1 MCLCTKLEGVAGHLR
16 NLKDKGVLITGAGRG
31 IGKRLAIGLA
41 NHGARVALVARSKAE
56 LDLANLE
63 IEHGG
68 GVSLRLRTDVR
79 DYEQMAAAVD
89 RMRTHYGRL
98 DVLICAAGVLGPI
111 GPLIDNPVK
120 AWTETIETNVI
131 GVMNSVRAVLPHML
145 EKRSGKI
152 IVLGG
157 RGAGDPRP
165 SFSAYATAK
174 AAVAR
179 FVETVAEE
187 VRDRN
192 VQINLM
198 SPGRTYTHM
207 TDEILRAGDRAG
219 QKEHDEAVQVRIT
232 GGMAP
237 DRQVELALFL
247 ASEDSNH
254 VSGKIIHVND
264 DWKRLEHAAMGREVY
279 TLRRIVKG

>member
-1 MCLCTKLEGVAGHLR
+1 MRTLR
-16 NLKDKGVLITGAGRG
+16 DKGVLITGAGRG

-41 NHGARVALVARSKAE
+41 NHGARIALVARSKAE
-56 LDLANLE
+56 LDLADLE
-63 IEHGG
+63 IEHAGG
-68 GVSLRLRTDVR
+68 LSLRLRADVR
-79 DYEQMAAAVD
+79 DYEQMCAAAD

-98 DVLICAAGVLGPI
+98 DVLICAAGLQGPI
-111 GPLIDNPVK
+111 GPLMDTPVK
-120 AWTETIETNVI
+120 AWAETIETNLI

-157 RGAGDPRP
+157 RGAGDSRP
-165 SFSAYATAK
+165 NFSAYAASK
-174 AAVAR
+174 AAVTR

-192 VQINLM
+192 VQINVM

-207 TDEILRAGDRAG
+207 IDEILRAGDRAG
-219 QKEHDEAVQVRIT
+219 QKEEDEAVQVRIT
-232 GGMAP
+232 GGIAP
-237 DRQVELALFL
+237 DKQIALALFL

-254 VSGKIIHVND
+254 VSGKMIHVND
-264 DWKRLEHAAMGREVY
+264 DWKRLEHAAVSREVY
-279 TLRRIVKG
+279 TLRRVMKGG

>member
-1 MCLCTKLEGVAGHLR
+1 LR
-16 NLKDKGVLITGAGRG
+16 NIRDKGVLITGAGRG

-63 IEHGG
+63 IEHAG
-68 GVSLRLRTDVR
+68 GVSLRLRADVR

-89 RMRTHYGRL
+89 RMRAHYGRL
-98 DVLICAAGVLGPI
+98 DVLICAAGLLGPI
-111 GPLIDNPVK
+111 GSLTENPVR

-165 SFSAYATAK
+165 AFSAYATAK
-174 AAVAR
+174 AAITR

-187 VRDRN
+187 VRERN
-192 VQINLM
+192 VQINVM

-207 TDEILRAGDRAG
+207 TDEILRAGDKAG
-219 QKEHDEAVQVRIT
+219 QKEHDEAVQVRIS

-237 DRQVELALFL
+237 ERQVELALFL

-254 VSGKIIHVND
+254 VSGKFIHVND
-264 DWKRLEHAAMGREVY
+264 DWKRLEQAAVGREIY
-279 TLRRIVKG
+279 TLRRVLKG

>member
-1 MCLCTKLEGVAGHLR
+1 MR
-16 NLKDKGVLITGAGRG
+16 NIKDKGVLITGAGRG
-31 IGKRLAIGLA
+31 IGKRLAIGFA
-41 NHGARVALVARSKAE
+41 NHGARVALLARSKAE

-63 IEHGG
+63 IEHNG
-68 GVSLRLRTDVR
+68 GVSLRVRADVR
-79 DYEQMAAAVD
+79 DYEQIAAAVD
-89 RMRTHYGRL
+89 RTKAHYGRL
-98 DVLICAAGVLGPI
+98 DVLICAAALQGPI
-111 GPLIDNPVK
+111 GPLLDTAGR
-120 AWTETIETNVI
+120 AWAEAVETNLF
-131 GVMNSVRAVLPHML
+131 GVMNAVRAVLPHMV
-145 EKRSGKI
+145 ERRSGKI

-165 SFSAYATAK
+165 YFSAYAASK
-174 AAVAR
+174 AAVTR

-192 VQINLM
+192 VQINVM

-219 QKEHDEAVQVRIT
+219 RKEHEEAVEVRIT

-237 DRQVELALFL
+237 ERQIDLALFL

-254 VSGKIIHVND
+254 LSGKFIHVND
-264 DWKRLEHAAMGREVY
+264 DWRRLEHAAPGREGY
-279 TLRRIVKG
+279 TLRRVLKG

>member
-1 MCLCTKLEGVAGHLR
+1 
-16 NLKDKGVLITGAGRG
+16 VLITGAGRG
-31 IGKRLAIGLA
+31 IGKRLAIGFA
-41 NHGARVALVARSKAE
+41 NMGARVALVARSKAE

-68 GVSLRLRTDVR
+68 GVSLRIRADVR
-79 DYEQMAAAVD
+79 DLEQVMAAVD
-89 RMRTHYGRL
+89 RVRANYGRL
-98 DVLICAAGVLGPI
+98 DVLVCAAALQGPI
-111 GPLIDNPVK
+111 GPFLETPVR
-120 AWTETIETNVI
+120 AWAETIETNVL
-131 GVMNSVRAVLPHML
+131 GVMNSVRAVLPYML

-165 SFSAYATAK
+165 NFSAYAASK

-187 VRDRN
+187 VRDQN
-192 VQINLM
+192 VQINVM

-207 TDEILRAGDRAG
+207 TDEILRAGERAG
-219 QKEHDEAVQVRIT
+219 AKEHEEAVGVRIS
-232 GGMAP
+232 GGVAP
-237 DRQVELALFL
+237 EKQIELASFL

-254 VSGKIIHVND
+254 ISGKFIHVND
-264 DWKRLEHAAMGREVY
+264 DWKRLEHAAMGREMY
-279 TLRRIVKG
+279 TIRRVLKG